1 MRSHYSPLLTLAADE
16 DKLAE
21 KKRQARIPDA
31 ELHTV
36 PLFATP
42 EQAISHYQ
50 ALSDAGVQFFL
61 CLING
66 RDDEQCTC
74 WPTW

>member
-1 MRSHYSPLLTLAADE
+1 MHV
-16 DKLAE
+16 
-21 KKRQARIPDA
+21 
-31 ELHTV
+31 V

-42 EQAISHYQ
+42 GQAIAHYQ

-66 RDDEQCTC
+66 RDEETVQLLADVVIPAVKPAPVSGVSRAAGE
-74 WPTW
+74 PPLPRSRPVGGG